1 MEELR
6 DENVHF
12 EDICDILSF
21 DVSQDVYEP
30 LKMPMRRTDPQEINL
45 ENKTIVIINLYLSK
59 ELLFLHTYLYCKT
72 RW

>member
-12 EDICDILSF
+12 EDVRDILPF

-30 LKMPMRRTDPQEINL
+30 LKMPVRRANPQEINL
-45 ENKTIVIINLYLSK
+45 GNKTIELYLHQ
-59 ELLFLHTYLYCKT
+59 LFY
-72 RW
+72 